1 LQVAAVPSNDSAEI
15 RLAMGGDADALAR
28 LLEQYGPAVRRS
40 IRGEISPQLRAVL
53 SEDDV
58 MQESYADAFLSIHQL
73 GPEGSFFPWLLRI
86 AKNNL
91 LDAAKGLRAERRGG
105 NHSRV
110 ETERGEEGA
119 LSLLDVLADSGTTPS
134 RGAMRGEL
142 GEVLAAALAQLPDA
156 YREVVRLYDL
166 ECRPVDQVA
175 RMLECSPGAVYMR
188 RARARDMLREI
199 LGGFS
204 NYV

>member
-1 LQVAAVPSNDSAEI
+1 MSDDGSDDVRRAA
-15 RLAMGGDADALAR
+15 GGDADALVR
-28 LLEQYGPAVRRS
+28 LLQQHGPAVRRL
-40 IRGEISPQLRAVL
+40 IHGEIPRQFRAVL

-58 MQESYADAFLSIHQL
+58 MQESYAEAFLSIHQL
-73 GPEGSFFPWLLRI
+73 EPGGSFFGWLRRI

-91 LDAAKGLRAERRGG
+91 LDAAKGLRAECRGG

-110 ETERGEEGA
+110 EIERGDEGA

-142 GEVLAAALAQLPDA
+142 KEVLSAALSQLPDA
-156 YREVVRLYDL
+156 YRDIVRLYDL
-166 ECRPVDQVA
+166 ECRPVDEVA
-175 RMLECSPGAVYMR
+175 QTLGCSPGAVFMR
-188 RARARDMLREI
+188 RARARDALRQI

-204 NYV
+204 NFA

>member
-1 LQVAAVPSNDSAEI
+1 MRLDDSAEI
-15 RLAMGGDADALAR
+15 RLAIGGDADALAR
-28 LLEQYGPAVRRS
+28 LLERYGPAVRRS
-40 IRGEISPQLRAVL
+40 IRVEIPPQLRAVL

-58 MQESYADAFLSIHQL
+58 MQESYAEAFLSVYQL
-73 GPEGSFFPWLLRI
+73 SPDGSFLPWLRRI

-110 ETERGEEGA
+110 QTERGEEGA
-119 LSLLDVLADSGTTPS
+119 LSLFDILADSGTTPS

-142 GEVLAAALAQLPDA
+142 EEVLAAALAQLPDA

-166 ECRPVDQVA
+166 ECRPVEQVG

-199 LGGFS
+199 LGEFS
-204 NYV
+204 NFV